1 MNLKQGIIKIG
12 GEKVFPGYTF
22 EDFKKSHFFEN
33 QDGIKVI
40 YLKDSHLIGE
50 NHFIVSLAFLNNR
63 IYMVSLF
70 CNDYNIDFLEEQ
82 KRKEIHDRILADWG
96 LRDCNI
102 FDWGT
107 IKSNFDTK
115 GNVSS
120 VNIVY
125 KNN

>member
-1 MNLKQGIIKIG
+1 MSNVYFVPVAHNAAAETLSKIG
-12 GEKVFPGYTF
+12 RQLLETIVQKENITLEKEIPLKLHFGEKGNHT
-22 EDFKKSHFFEN
+22 
-33 QDGIKVI
+33 
-40 YLKDSHLIGE
+40 YLKPEIFDPI
-50 NHFIVSLAFLNNR
+50 
-63 IYMVSLF
+63 
-70 CNDYNIDFLEEQ
+70 IDFLEEQ

-96 LRDCNI
+96 LRECNI